1 MNSIEKVRQMA
12 HLKQSKISDNSCKA
26 IIIDTL
32 LDAIMPQTKKELL
45 EEILSVYHVL
55 ISSDRLDQMLTLL
68 SNDRI
73 IHIDDTDHI
82 TIEPIYKAEF
92 ISARQ
97 REVELRNNAVKKWL
111 EYLKSTENI
120 TNELENSLSLVLPV
134 FLRTLFV
141 KHGVKSYELLS
152 SINDDYIVD
161 VKQIAEEVAKKSGL
175 HSEKTIAEYL
185 PTIFQDSTDAVVMDY
200 LVHSIKKAVGYI
212 SEVIS
217 EDTLSYLTES
227 LRHLVLYLDTNI
239 IYRLLHW
246 QGDSRFKSI
255 KETLSFCK
263 QNKVKLKISAT
274 TKRELSARIN
284 YDSRVLLKYPVK
296 TNLVKAGYKYRTSEN
311 FVSTFWEQTLK
322 SGISAADF
330 IQYYKNFDVL
340 LQEEGI
346 EVEDIEVDEAGLIE
360 IAKRI
365 YGKMSQRDPNYEKN
379 DSSLWHDAYSLAY
392 VQKMQ
397 RIDAQNAIDTGCL
410 FLTTDQSI
418 TSLQREDPLFK
429 DRQVVAL
436 SPSQFLQ
443 MFGFTKPDSGYE
455 ETFVKYFASS
465 SMGISFDYSNNDI
478 QEILSR
484 ISHYEGVNPIV
495 AERILARELIDQ
507 GYKGTSSDEKKEEI
521 VYNSISEEL
530 LSDLEMT
537 KQELDSQRANG
548 ANQAEEIRKIR
559 DALESNKTQHAQEL
573 QKLKN
578 ETERI
583 ELQLEKESSARE
595 RAEEEAARNSEKNQ
609 RQLNHHIKAELR
621 KWRTKKIVLFW
632 IGLLST
638 VGVLIVSIIMCA
650 KSGFTYLGLLTILTL
665 TVPIMLSGTS
675 AFSASERNKAREAM
689 IEEYERELDEGK
701 SW

>member
-1 MNSIEKVRQMA
+1 
-12 HLKQSKISDNSCKA
+12 
-26 IIIDTL
+26 
-32 LDAIMPQTKKELL
+32 MPQTKKELL

-239 IYRLLHW
+239 IYRLLHL